1 MRNLHMADV
10 KKTRSGSSNAVA
22 LLCAAAL
29 LLADLWLHGP
39 DLLHT
44 GNRLF
49 IALITTIAFAV
60 AARMARGVNTSGAL
74 AGASVAFIL
83 AGRDLRMFWVL
94 LIVFFITLAA
104 TRLGASRKQQ
114 LKVAEAKSGRS
125 ASQVMANL
133 GIAALV
139 LVIADFRFACLPAL
153 AALAEVAADTTSSEI
168 GTAFSGGTVLI
179 TTWRPVPS
187 GTDGGISLIGTAA
200 GLVAATLTAA
210 AAIGLGL
217 IRIEPAML
225 IACAATAG
233 MLLDS
238 LLGALLERRGYLNN
252 DLVNLSGTL
261 SAALIAWALGK

>member
-1 MRNLHMADV
+1 MADI
-10 KKTRSGSSNAVA
+10 KKTRSGFSNALA
-22 LLCAAAL
+22 LFCAAAL
-29 LLADLWLHGP
+29 LLADLWRHSP
-39 DLLHT
+39 ELLHT
-44 GNRLF
+44 GNHLYL
-49 IALITTIAFAV
+49 ALITTIAFAV
-60 AARMARGVNTSGAL
+60 AARIARGVNTSGAL

-83 AGRDLRMFWVL
+83 ASRDLRMFWIL

-114 LKVAEAKSGRS
+114 LRIAEAKSGRS

-139 LVIADFRFACLPAL
+139 LVITDFRYACLPAL

-168 GTAFSGGTVLI
+168 GTAFSGGAILI

-200 GLVAATLTAA
+200 GLVGAMVTGACAL
-210 AAIGLGL
+210 GLGL
-217 IRIEPAML
+217 IRIELAMV

-233 MLLDS
+233 MLIDS
-238 LLGALLERRGYLNN
+238 LLGALLEGRGYLNN
-252 DLVNLSGTL
+252 DLVNLLSTL
-261 SAALIAWALGK
+261 SAALIAWAISS